1 MKTYINNICGKVEMV
16 AHFNRL
22 DRGTRL
28 SHFLF
33 IEDSMFIRQN
43 YRLYPTRSQENFL
56 IQDVGNQR
64 FLWNQM
70 IALNNIWYE
79 ARQEFLWYYDMA
91 ALLPEMKEL
100 YPFLKD
106 GNSQCLQQTLRDL
119 DQALRNYL
127 KNKRHF
133 GFPKFH
139 KKSSGGSCRLPQH
152 LKFVGS
158 RLILPKIKGVKI
170 ADNGQGFP
178 LLFKSTT
185 LLLKPSGKWFASFVV
200 ERQEVTKVELNSNSK
215 VIGIDLNSVDFVVT
229 NENQRVKN
237 PKHLLS
243 KERQLKKYQKRMSR
257 KQHKSKNFEKARRK
271 VVRVHEYVANCRK
284 DWIEKITN
292 DLVREADVLVIEDLN
307 VKAMQQ
313 FNGRMVQ
320 SAPFGLFRNKLTWK
334 ANREGKHLVVIDR
347 YAPTSKICSRCGQVH
362 QMKLSDRW
370 LSCDCGLEMDRDH
383 NAAINIRKLGLLK
396 LDPTAGTAG
405 SDASGGLKSGE
416 ELDIMSS
423 VTWGLMKEENTRSL
437 DVY

>member
-1 MKTYINNICGKVEMV
+1 
-16 AHFNRL
+16 
-22 DRGTRL
+22 
-28 SHFLF
+28 
-33 IEDSMFIRQN
+33 MFIRQN
-43 YRLYPTRSQENFL
+43 YRLYPNQEQENFL

-70 IALNNIWYE
+70 LQLNQIWYE

-119 DQALRNYL
+119 DQALKNCL
-127 KNKRHF
+127 KNRKHF

-139 KKSSGGSCRLPQH
+139 KKASGGSCRLPQH
-152 LKFVGS
+152 LKFDDS
-158 RLILPKIKGVKI
+158 RLVLPKIKGVKLVN
-170 ADNGQGFP
+170 NGQGFP
-178 LLFKSTT
+178 KMFKSTT

-200 ERQEVTKVELNSNSK
+200 EVPEATKVELNANSK
-215 VIGIDLNSVDFVVT
+215 VVGIDLNSVDFVVT

-237 PKHLLS
+237 PKHLLTHE
-243 KERQLKKYQKRMSR
+243 KRLKKYQRRMDR

-271 VVRVHEYVANCRK
+271 VARIHEYVANCRK
-284 DWIEKITN
+284 DWTEKITN
-292 DLVREADVLVIEDLN
+292 ALVREADVLVIEDLN

-313 FNGRMVQ
+313 FNGRMIQ
-320 SAPFGLFRNKLTWK
+320 SAPFGMFRNKLTWK

-370 LSCDCGLEMDRDH
+370 LSCSCGLEIDRDH
-383 NAAINIRKLGLLK
+383 NAAINIRKLGLKQL
-396 LDPTAGTAG
+396 PATVGMTG
-405 SDASGGLKSGE
+405 SNASGGLQSGE

-423 VTWGLMKEENTRSL
+423 ITWGLMKEENTYSL

>member
-1 MKTYINNICGKVEMV
+1 M
-16 AHFNRL
+16 L
-22 DRGTRL
+22 QL
-28 SHFLF
+28 
-33 IEDSMFIRQN
+33 
-43 YRLYPTRSQENFL
+43 
-56 IQDVGNQR
+56 NQ
-64 FLWNQM
+64 
-70 IALNNIWYE
+70 IWYE
-79 ARQEFLWYYDMA
+79 SRQEFLWYYDMA
-91 ALLPEMKEL
+91 SLLPEMKEL

-139 KKSSGGSCRLPQH
+139 KKASGGSCRLPQH
-152 LKFVGS
+152 LKIDDS
-158 RLILPKIKGVKI
+158 RLIIPKIKGVKI
-170 ADNGQGFP
+170 KNNGQGFP

-200 ERQEVTKVELNSNSK
+200 EVPEVAKVELNSNSK

-237 PKHLLS
+237 PKHLLDHE
-243 KERQLKKYQKRMSR
+243 KRLKKYQRRMDR

-271 VVRVHEYVANCRK
+271 VARIHEYVANCRK

-292 DLVREADVLVIEDLN
+292 DLVRETDVLVIEDLN

-320 SAPFGLFRNKLTWK
+320 SAPFGMFRNKLTWK
-334 ANREGKHLVVIDR
+334 ANREGKHLVIIDR

-370 LSCDCGLEMDRDH
+370 LSCSCGLEMDRDH
-383 NAAINIRKLGLLK
+383 NAAINIRKIGLKQL
-396 LDPTAGTAG
+396 PATVGMTG
-405 SDASGGLKSGE
+405 SNASGGLQLGE

-423 VTWGLMKEENTRSL
+423 ITWGLMKEENTYSL

>member
-1 MKTYINNICGKVEMV
+1 MKTYINNICGKVEMYQ
-16 AHFNRL
+16 HFNRL

-33 IEDSMFIRQN
+33 IEDSMFIGQN

-79 ARQEFLWYYDMA
+79 SRQEFLWYYDMA

-119 DQALRNYL
+119 DQALKNYL
-127 KNKRHF
+127 KNRKHF

-139 KKSSGGSCRLPQH
+139 KKVSGGSCRLPQH
-152 LKFVGS
+152 LKFSNS
-158 RLILPKIKGVKI
+158 RLVLPKIKDVKI
-170 ADNGQGFP
+170 VDNGQGFP
-178 LLFKSTT
+178 KVFKSTT

-200 ERQEVTKVELNSNSK
+200 EKDEVTKVELNSNSK
-215 VIGIDLNSVDFVVT
+215 VVGIDLNSVDFVVT
-229 NENQRVKN
+229 DENQRIKN
-237 PKHLLS
+237 PKHLLQH
-243 KERQLKKYQKRMSR
+243 ERRLKKYQRRMSR
-257 KQHKSKNFEKARRK
+257 KIPKSKNFEKARKK
-271 VVRVHEYVANCRK
+271 VARVHEYVANCKK
-284 DWIEKITN
+284 DWIEKLSN
-292 DLVREADVLVIEDLN
+292 DLVRENDVLVIENLN

-370 LSCDCGLEMDRDH
+370 LSCGCGLEIDRDH
-383 NAAINIRKLGLLK
+383 NAAINIRKIGLKQL
-396 LDPTAGTAG
+396 PATVGTTG
-405 SDASGGLKSGE
+405 SNASGGLQGDE

-423 VTWGLMKEENTRSL
+423 IIVGLMKEENTPFSME
-437 DVY
+437 Y

>member
-1 MKTYINNICGKVEMV
+1 
-16 AHFNRL
+16 
-22 DRGTRL
+22 
-28 SHFLF
+28 
-33 IEDSMFIRQN
+33 MFIRQN
-43 YRLYPTRSQENFL
+43 YRLYPTHSQEDFL
-56 IQDVGNQR
+56 RQDIGNQR

-70 IALNNIWYE
+70 IALNHIWYE

-91 ALLPEMKEL
+91 ALLSEMKEL
-100 YPFLKD
+100 YPFLKE

-119 DQALRNYL
+119 DQALKNYL
-127 KNKRHF
+127 KNRKHF
-133 GFPKFH
+133 GFPKYH
-139 KKSSGGSCRLPQH
+139 KKSSGGSCRLPQC
-152 LKFVGS
+152 LKFSNS
-158 RLILPKIKGVKI
+158 RLIIPKIKDIKI
-170 ADNGQGFP
+170 VDNGQGFP

-200 ERQEVTKVELNSNSK
+200 EKQEVTKVELNFNSK
-215 VIGIDLNSVDFVVT
+215 VVGIDLNSVDFVVT

-243 KERQLKKYQKRMSR
+243 KERQLKKYQRRMSR
-257 KQHKSKNFEKARRK
+257 KITKSKNFEKARRK
-271 VVRVHEYVANCRK
+271 VARVHEYVANCKK
-284 DWIEKITN
+284 DWIEKLTN
-292 DLVREADVLVIEDLN
+292 DLVQENDVLVIEDLN

-370 LSCDCGLEMDRDH
+370 LSCSCGLEMDRDH
-383 NAAINIRKLGLLK
+383 NAAINIRKIGSKQL
-396 LDPTAGTAG
+396 PATVGTTG
-405 SDASGGLKSGE
+405 SNVSGGLQLGE

-423 VTWGLMKEENTRSL
+423 ITWGLMKEENTRL
-437 DVY
+437 KDVY